1 MNATLS
7 IHFTRVKAHNGIE
20 GNELAD
26 ILTKEAAE
34 DDGQLNIV
42 HNRTPITTIAT
53 GLKKEGNTKWQRQR
67 ESTDKGAL
75 CRSCFPTTEQRLKL
89 KIPITSEFT
98 AIGSGHGKT
107 KSYLH
112 RSKLIDSAMCPCDE
126 GAQSSQ
132 HLMYDCKIL
141 EFQTNTLKHQIKSS
155 VGTWLTTSRDLI
167 AKYSHAFSR
176 FIRSVH
182 FNKLQRNI

>member
-75 CRSCFPTTEQRLKL
+75 CRSCFPTTEQT
-89 KIPITSEFT
+89 KIENTHNIRV
-98 AIGSGHGKT
+98 H
-107 KSYLH
+107 SYWLW
-112 RSKLIDSAMCPCDE
+112 PWE
-126 GAQSSQ
+126 N
-132 HLMYDCKIL
+132 KIISP
-141 EFQTNTLKHQIKSS
+141 QVQINRQCN
-155 VGTWLTTSRDLI
+155 VPLR
-167 AKYSHAFSR
+167 
-176 FIRSVH
+176 
-182 FNKLQRNI
+182 